1 LSEYISEHIN
11 FSIQTILADVNS
23 LTADGDWSNE
33 DKIAL
38 ESQLVLATSEPLCLD
53 PNPAIGVLAI
63 NEQYRRQILNTP
75 SIRRQA
81 KKFSQ
86 VSINRKR
93 KTDQFTHVFG
103 LELSDFMQRYR
114 AKPREYPTKNTVNS
128 FTLPKQPSD
137 VVQSIQAPNF
147 ELPPE
152 LPTPRD
158 INDVEK
164 HAIAYYRPKEDKD
177 CIPQLTE
184 EYIFETD
191 QAGGRIHHIKL
202 SIYQRPSNSEFLGE
216 LYVDRDFKAHER
228 NGESCTFSL
237 GTQAFA
243 HRYIRQFT
251 EIFTEE
257 GKLFSLLREIN

>member
-1 LSEYISEHIN
+1 
-11 FSIQTILADVNS
+11 
-23 LTADGDWSNE
+23 
-33 DKIAL
+33 
-38 ESQLVLATSEPLCLD
+38 LVLATSEPLCLD

-257 GKLFSLLREIN
+257 GKLYICCLEKLTRYLFCFNFQVESL